1 MDQFTL
7 GVLLLDTGARDKS
20 SFLNSFT
27 VGNRSV

>member
-1 MDQFTL
+1 MDQVTL

-27 VGNRSV
+27 VGHTGV